1 MNVTDLMLKTKKLGD
16 TIDVTE
22 LMLTHSFVRAPE
34 IELWN
39 VFLCKNSAHFN
50 QLPRKNTQKKTSEK
64 NNELINLRP
73 AHDAKNGKF
82 LAVLTDWNRFSRT
95 K

>member
-34 IELWN
+34 IEL
-39 VFLCKNSAHFN
+39 
-50 QLPRKNTQKKTSEK
+50 
-64 NNELINLRP
+64 
-73 AHDAKNGKF
+73 
-82 LAVLTDWNRFSRT
+82 
-95 K
+95 